1 MRCIYTDGKST
12 PLTCA
17 VAGGFF
23 CTGVDGLLS
32 VNYDGFIDDVS
43 RGDELL
49 IEGGIMSC
57 VVLNKTD
64 TDVEVCLGLMVI
76 CYVLSMT

>member
-1 MRCIYTDGKST
+1 MTAGMRERAKNLSSSIAGDDGF
-12 PLTCA
+12 
-17 VAGGFF
+17 V
-23 CTGVDGLLS
+23 S

-57 VVLNKTD
+57 AVLNKTD
-64 TDVEVCLGLMVI
+64 TDVEVSGGSWGHQGGKV
-76 CYVLSMT
+76 